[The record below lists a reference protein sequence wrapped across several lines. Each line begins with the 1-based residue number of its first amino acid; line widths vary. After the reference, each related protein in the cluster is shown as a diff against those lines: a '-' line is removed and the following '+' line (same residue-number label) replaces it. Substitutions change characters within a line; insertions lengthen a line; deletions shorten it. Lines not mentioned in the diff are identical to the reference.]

1 MSGCRLYVANLHP
14 DVDESTI
21 AQVFQHQ
28 TGVLPENIIL
38 RTNYAL
44 VDLPNGAPYD
54 KVIETLNGM
63 LRVFLISKEKCG
75 QFIMARNDLI
85 FCFC

>member
-1 MSGCRLYVANLHP
+1 MSNCRLYVANLHA
-14 DVDESTI
+14 DIDEQAI
-21 AQVFQHQ
+21 AQVFQQQ

-44 VDLPNGAPYD
+44 VDLPEGTIAE

-63 LRVFLISKEKCG
+63 FGLY
-75 QFIMARNDLI
+75 FI
-85 FCFC
+85 F

>member
-1 MSGCRLYVANLHP
+1 MSNCRLYVANLHA
-14 DVDESTI
+14 EINEQAI
-21 AQVFQHQ
+21 AGLFQQQ

-44 VDLPNGAPYD
+44 VDLPEGTIAE

-63 LRVFLISKEKCG
+63 LRMY
-75 QFIMARNDLI
+75 FIFWTSQN
-85 FCFC
+85 